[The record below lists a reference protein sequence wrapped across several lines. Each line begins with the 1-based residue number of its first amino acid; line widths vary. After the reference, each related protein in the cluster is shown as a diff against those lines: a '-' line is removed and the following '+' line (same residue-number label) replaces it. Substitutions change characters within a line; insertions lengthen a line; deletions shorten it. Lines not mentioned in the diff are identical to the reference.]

1 MRQNLCCLVV
11 FLRITLFLCSFR
23 VQYARWKE
31 ECRQLFPLV
40 GSGRFITAPVVSEEG
55 QRIQD
60 PLVLS
65 ETNVENGISDQNAMV
80 DSRTNASSELGVV
93 KDKKVIQWMLTLHQ
107 IGRCHLLFQC
117 NFSFCL
123 ERFTRQVPG
132 LGCDSRF
139 TKKRIWLSW
148 QVLMWFA
155 LIGHW
160 CFMRSKITQQNFG
173 TFQLYMPGSIQMSAI
188 AKVGCFYTTKD

>member
-1 MRQNLCCLVV
+1 MPAIHFKLFSFSQQTPPDSQISVSYLRIHALLIKNQMRQNLCCLVV

-123 ERFTRQVPG
+123 ERFTR
-132 LGCDSRF
+132 
-139 TKKRIWLSW
+139 
-148 QVLMWFA
+148 
-155 LIGHW
+155 
-160 CFMRSKITQQNFG
+160 
-173 TFQLYMPGSIQMSAI
+173 
-188 AKVGCFYTTKD
+188 